1 MSTVHIL
8 GRRQLY
14 MLPTRYGLG
23 FALMLLVV
31 LLGSVN
37 YNNGLG
43 HALTFTLAAVGLVS
57 MLYTQRNLLGLEVE
71 GGPCAPVFAGD
82 EARATLCLRNTAA
95 YARLGVVVEQQKRPV
110 PPLDLPPQAR
120 GCVELALPTQRRG
133 YVDWPPIVLAT
144 YYPLG
149 LVRAWSRRVPLAAR
163 CLVYPRPASVAMTL
177 PIGDGGGGEPQPV
190 PVGAGSDD
198 FAGLREYRYGD
209 SPRHVHW
216 KAVARG
222 EEWVTKQ
229 FAGEQGGVVWLDW
242 ATLAGHDTETRLS
255 ILCRWVLDAE
265 DNGWR
270 YGLRLPAATL
280 APARGPAHR
289 HACLQALALFDA

>member
-1 MSTVHIL
+1 
-8 GRRQLY
+8 

-23 FALMLLVV
+23 FALMLFVL

-43 HALTFTLAAVGLVS
+43 HALTFTLASVALVS

-71 GGPCAPVFAGD
+71 GGACAPVFAGD
-82 EARATLCLRNTAA
+82 EARITVCLRNTAA

-110 PPLDLPPQAR
+110 PPLDLAPHAR
-120 GCVELALPTQRRG
+120 GRVELALPTQRRG
-133 YVDWPPIVLAT
+133 YLECPPIVLAT

-149 LVRAWSRRVPLAAR
+149 LVRAWSRRVPLATG
-163 CLVYPRPASVAMTL
+163 CLVYPRPAPAL
-177 PIGDGGGGEPQPV
+177 PLPVGDAGGGEPLPT
-190 PVGAGSDD
+190 PAGAGSDD

-229 FAGEQGGVVWLDW
+229 FAGEHAGVVWLEW
-242 ATLAGHDTETRLS
+242 AALAAHDTETRLS

-265 DNGWR
+265 DGGWR
-270 YGLRLPAATL
+270 YGLRLPALTL
-280 APARGPAHR
+280 APARGAAHR
-289 HACLQALALFDA
+289 HACLQALALFDT